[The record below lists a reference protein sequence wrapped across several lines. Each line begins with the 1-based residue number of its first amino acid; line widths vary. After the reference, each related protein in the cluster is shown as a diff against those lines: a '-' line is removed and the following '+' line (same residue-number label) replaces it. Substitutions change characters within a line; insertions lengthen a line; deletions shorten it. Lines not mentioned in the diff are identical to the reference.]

1 MKKFSR
7 EILMKKYF
15 FYFNYMIYMIYENI
29 LLQKLNY
36 KLNLK
41 KLSLKEKRNVI
52 FCILLSIK

>member
-41 KLSLKEKRNVI
+41 KL
-52 FCILLSIK
+52 FY